1 MEIFPSPLLV
11 DHTPRRANPFE
22 WALLACYEAEAWNHR
37 KTQHQRCKT
46 ALLVETY
53 TRGMSSIITTIS
65 LRNLRRN
72 RNHRP
77 NPHQPVYQQVQPPQQ
92 QVQTVYRPMVQTV
105 TSSMGND
112 DELFIAYLIWLFLG
126 IIGGHRF
133 YFGHIGLGLLYLF
146 TAGLF
151 GIGWFVDLF
160 LISDLVRESQR
171 KKAMMLGA
179 GPMYAQR

>member
-1 MEIFPSPLLV
+1 MEPPQDPASTLQDSVVGGNLHTGNVIHNNYHFTQEPSPQ
-11 DHTPRRANPFE
+11 PQPQA
-22 WALLACYEAEAWNHR
+22 
-37 KTQHQRCKT
+37 Q
-46 ALLVETY
+46 
-53 TRGMSSIITTIS
+53 
-65 LRNLRRN
+65 
-72 RNHRP
+72 
-77 NPHQPVYQQVQPPQQ
+77 PHQPNYQQVQPPPQ
-92 QVQTVYRPMVQTV
+92 QVQTVYRPMAQTV

-112 DELFIAYLIWLFLG
+112 DELLIAYLIWLFLG

>member
-1 MEIFPSPLLV
+1 MGIASML
-11 DHTPRRANPFE
+11 RG
-22 WALLACYEAEAWNHR
+22 
-37 KTQHQRCKT
+37 
-46 ALLVETY
+46 
-53 TRGMSSIITTIS
+53 RGMEPPQDPASTLQDSVVGG
-65 LRNLRRN
+65 NLHTGN
-72 RNHRP
+72 VIHNHYHFTQEP
-77 NPHQPVYQQVQPPQQ
+77 PPQPQPQAQPHQPVYQQVQPPQQ

>member
-1 MEIFPSPLLV
+1 MEPPHDPASTLQDSVVGGNLHTGNVIHNHYHFTQEPSPQ
-11 DHTPRRANPFE
+11 PQAQP
-22 WALLACYEAEAWNHR
+22 
-37 KTQHQRCKT
+37 
-46 ALLVETY
+46 
-53 TRGMSSIITTIS
+53 S
-65 LRNLRRN
+65 
-72 RNHRP
+72 
-77 NPHQPVYQQVQPPQQ
+77 QPVHQQGQLPPQQ
-92 QVQTVYRPMVQTV
+92 VRTVYRPMVQTV

>member
-1 MEIFPSPLLV
+1 MEPPQDPASTLQDSVVGGNLHTGNVIHNHYHFTQEPSPQ
-11 DHTPRRANPFE
+11 PQPQA
-22 WALLACYEAEAWNHR
+22 
-37 KTQHQRCKT
+37 Q
-46 ALLVETY
+46 
-53 TRGMSSIITTIS
+53 
-65 LRNLRRN
+65 
-72 RNHRP
+72 
-77 NPHQPVYQQVQPPQQ
+77 PHQPVYQQVQPPQQ

-112 DELFIAYLIWLFLG
+112 DELLIAYLIWLFLG

>member
-1 MEIFPSPLLV
+1 MEPPHDPASTLQDSVVGGNLHTGNVIHNHYHFTQEPSPQ
-11 DHTPRRANPFE
+11 PQPQA
-22 WALLACYEAEAWNHR
+22 
-37 KTQHQRCKT
+37 Q
-46 ALLVETY
+46 
-53 TRGMSSIITTIS
+53 
-65 LRNLRRN
+65 
-72 RNHRP
+72 
-77 NPHQPVYQQVQPPQQ
+77 PHQPVYQQVQPPQQ

>member
-1 MEIFPSPLLV
+1 MLRGRGMEPPQDPASTLQDSVVGGNLHTGNVIHNHYHFTQEPSPQ
-11 DHTPRRANPFE
+11 PQPQA
-22 WALLACYEAEAWNHR
+22 
-37 KTQHQRCKT
+37 Q
-46 ALLVETY
+46 
-53 TRGMSSIITTIS
+53 
-65 LRNLRRN
+65 
-72 RNHRP
+72 
-77 NPHQPVYQQVQPPQQ
+77 PHQPNYQQVQPPQQ
-92 QVQTVYRPMVQTV
+92 QVQTVYRPMAQTV

>member
-1 MEIFPSPLLV
+1 MEPPQDPASTLQDSVVGGNL
-11 DHTPRRANPFE
+11 HTGNVIH
-22 WALLACYEAEAWNHR
+22 NHYHF
-37 KTQHQRCKT
+37 TQEHPPQPQPQ
-46 ALLVETY
+46 AQ
-53 TRGMSSIITTIS
+53 
-65 LRNLRRN
+65 
-72 RNHRP
+72 
-77 NPHQPVYQQVQPPQQ
+77 PHQPNYQQVQPPPQ

>member
-1 MEIFPSPLLV
+1 MEPPQDPASTLQDSVVGGNL
-11 DHTPRRANPFE
+11 HTGNVIH
-22 WALLACYEAEAWNHR
+22 NHYHF
-37 KTQHQRCKT
+37 TQEPPPQPQPQ
-46 ALLVETY
+46 AQ
-53 TRGMSSIITTIS
+53 
-65 LRNLRRN
+65 
-72 RNHRP
+72 
-77 NPHQPVYQQVQPPQQ
+77 PHQPVYQQVQPPQQ

-112 DELFIAYLIWLFLG
+112 DELLIAYLIWLFLG

>member
-1 MEIFPSPLLV
+1 MGIASMLRGRGMEPPQDPASTLQDSVVGGNLHTGNVIHNHYHFTQEPSPQ
-11 DHTPRRANPFE
+11 PQPQA
-22 WALLACYEAEAWNHR
+22 
-37 KTQHQRCKT
+37 Q
-46 ALLVETY
+46 
-53 TRGMSSIITTIS
+53 
-65 LRNLRRN
+65 
-72 RNHRP
+72 
-77 NPHQPVYQQVQPPQQ
+77 PHQPVYQQVQPPQQ

-112 DELFIAYLIWLFLG
+112 DELLIAYLIWLFLG